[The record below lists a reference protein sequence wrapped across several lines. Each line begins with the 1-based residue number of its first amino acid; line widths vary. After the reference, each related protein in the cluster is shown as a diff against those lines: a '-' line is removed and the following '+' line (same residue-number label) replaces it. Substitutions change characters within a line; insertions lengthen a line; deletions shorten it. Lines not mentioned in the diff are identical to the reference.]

1 MGGKTDCRRSRTKA
15 DATPFGLENRYQ
27 SRYFDMSATKTSLC
41 VDSHLPSQVFPK
53 VCSKGNERANP
64 GCVAPIR
71 NGARNITDA
80 CSRTVISI
88 GPESALPFP
97 RFSRP
102 EPKDRLTFGER
113 DLKIALDLV
122 RDQRAKGKGQNTLD
136 VTRSPPF
143 GRVPRGRVTRGEARG
158 SEAPS
163 QSTRGGSGKPFQSEH
178 RKPGEKK
185 QVEVAEGAP

>member
-15 DATPFGLENRYQ
+15 DATPLWARN
-27 SRYFDMSATKTSLC
+27 
-41 VDSHLPSQVFPK
+41 QVFPK

-80 CSRTVISI
+80 CSRTVTSI

-122 RDQRAKGKGQNTLD
+122 RDQRAKGRGQNTLD
-136 VTRSPPF
+136 VTRSHLAGF
-143 GRVPRGRVTRGEARG
+143 LADE
-158 SEAPS
+158 
-163 QSTRGGSGKPFQSEH
+163 
-178 RKPGEKK
+178 
-185 QVEVAEGAP
+185 